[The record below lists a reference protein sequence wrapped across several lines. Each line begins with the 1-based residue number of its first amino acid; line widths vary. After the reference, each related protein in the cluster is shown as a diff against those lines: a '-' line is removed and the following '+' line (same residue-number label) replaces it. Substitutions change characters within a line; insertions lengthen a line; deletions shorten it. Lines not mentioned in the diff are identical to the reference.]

1 MFHLAQFQFLFEIIG
16 SNADV
21 SSVHIQFLPALAASI
36 YFTILMENKRVVGH
50 VATKG
55 LSEFRFRGKIV
66 KM

>member
-1 MFHLAQFQFLFEIIG
+1 MLVAFTFNSFRLRA
-16 SNADV
+16 
-21 SSVHIQFLPALAASI
+21 ALAASI

-55 LSEFRFRGKIV
+55 LSEFRFQGKIV